1 MISCNAILDPSLNRP
16 TRPRLDAAL
25 SIHETWAANNRTRP
39 IPLFAPDQMGLPD
52 SRKKEKPVQNMQTF
66 DGQLETHEY
75 LCMTYRPLARKIE
88 PQARA
93 ATI

>member
-1 MISCNAILDPSLNRP
+1 M
-16 TRPRLDAAL
+16 AL
-25 SIHETWAANNRTRP
+25 P
-39 IPLFAPDQMGLPD
+39 G

-66 DGQLETHEY
+66 DGQWAPHEY
-75 LCMTYRPLARKIE
+75 LCVTYRPLARKIE

>member
-1 MISCNAILDPSLNRP
+1 LKRITQPWLA
-16 TRPRLDAAL
+16 T
-25 SIHETWAANNRTRP
+25 
-39 IPLFAPDQMGLPD
+39 GLPVHKTQE
-52 SRKKEKPVQNMQTF
+52 RIIAPTQYPYLRQIKWVCRAPEKKEKPVRNMKTF
-66 DGQLETHEY
+66 DGQQTPHEY

>member
-1 MISCNAILDPSLNRP
+1 
-16 TRPRLDAAL
+16 
-25 SIHETWAANNRTRP
+25 
-39 IPLFAPDQMGLPD
+39 MGLPV
-52 SRKKEKPVQNMQTF
+52 SRKKGKPVKNMKTS
-66 DGQLETHEY
+66 DGQQTPHEY